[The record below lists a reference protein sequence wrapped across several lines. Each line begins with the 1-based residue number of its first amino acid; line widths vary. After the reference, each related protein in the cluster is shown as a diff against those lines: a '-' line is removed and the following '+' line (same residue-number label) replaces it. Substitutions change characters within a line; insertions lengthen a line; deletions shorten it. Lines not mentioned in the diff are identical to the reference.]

1 MGNRKQ
7 PFGYRMTLG
16 EITILPE
23 EAELVRLIFQGY
35 STGATLG
42 ELTKALC
49 RQEIPYYEGRTW
61 NKNMV
66 SRILE
71 DSRYI
76 GEKGYPALIEP
87 EQLRAAAEK
96 RTARACPP
104 QKTPAQKTLRRLC
117 GAPPS
122 ERVEKIVT
130 DLLNELI
137 RCPDR
142 IQPAA
147 SQMAA
152 ACGKT
157 REDLTTALERQPIDE
172 DNARALLLQLAAEQY
187 DTIGNTEYAAA
198 AAHRP
203 QTHDGVG
210 RGAAAKRGVKGVRDE
225 QMRDR
230 DAEEQTGHREERS
243 AVNETAPRV
252 IKIPAKPESVRQ
264 AELQRQLRVAA
275 YCRVSTKEEDQANSY
290 EVQKEYY
297 TDKIMSNPVW
307 TMAGIFADKGIT
319 GTSVKKREDFMRMI
333 RHCRQRKIDVVLTKS
348 VSRFARNTV
357 DCLYY
362 TRALKELGIAVIF
375 EKENINSL
383 EEDSELR
390 ITLSGAFAQ
399 SESESISAN
408 VTWGKRR
415 AMESG
420 KATIQ
425 YKYLYGYRRGAD
437 DKPEIIPEEAE
448 VVRWIYE
455 RYLAGASTRML
466 RDELHEQGVIYSEK
480 SPQWTLPHIKSIL
493 RNEKYCGDVL
503 MQKTFQQD
511 VINRKV
517 IKNTGQLPMYLIENH
532 HEGIVSREKYNAV
545 QAEMARRKAA
555 KSPSKR
561 ASTGL
566 AAYTSRYALSDRL
579 VCGECGTLYRRCTWT
594 RPDGKRVVWRCVSR
608 LDYGKKYCHS
618 SPTLDEAPLQ
628 QAIIAAL
635 NTVLPDL
642 DGRIRQ
648 ITEAL
653 EAEVIPF
660 PGSGMSLGDID
671 RRLTELEAQFQRLLE
686 KAADDPIAYGDQF
699 KEILDEQTAL
709 KELRATI
716 LAENKKHAEA
726 DRRIRDAAGMLEN
739 AVPHIAEWD
748 ESAIRQLVAQVKV
761 LSKSEISVTLKS
773 GIEIRQSISN

>member
-1 MGNRKQ
+1 M
-7 PFGYRMTLG
+7 
-16 EITILPE
+16 
-23 EAELVRLIFQGY
+23 
-35 STGATLG
+35 
-42 ELTKALC
+42 
-49 RQEIPYYEGRTW
+49 
-61 NKNMV
+61 
-66 SRILE
+66 
-71 DSRYI
+71 
-76 GEKGYPALIEP
+76 
-87 EQLRAAAEK
+87 
-96 RTARACPP
+96 
-104 QKTPAQKTLRRLC
+104 
-117 GAPPS
+117 
-122 ERVEKIVT
+122 
-130 DLLNELI
+130 
-137 RCPDR
+137 
-142 IQPAA
+142 
-147 SQMAA
+147 
-152 ACGKT
+152 
-157 REDLTTALERQPIDE
+157 
-172 DNARALLLQLAAEQY
+172 
-187 DTIGNTEYAAA
+187 
-198 AAHRP
+198 
-203 QTHDGVG
+203 
-210 RGAAAKRGVKGVRDE
+210 
-225 QMRDR
+225 
-230 DAEEQTGHREERS
+230 
-243 AVNETAPRV
+243 NETAPRV

-275 YCRVSTKEEDQANSY
+275 YCRVSTKEEDQTNSY

-362 TRALKELGIAVIF
+362 ARALKELGIAVIF
-375 EKENINSL
+375 EKENIHSL

-466 RDELHEQGVIYSEK
+466 RDELHEQGVTYSEK

-579 VCGECGTLYRRCTWT
+579 FCGECGTAYR
-594 RPDGKRVVWRCVSR
+594 RVVWTQHGEKRAVWRCSSR
-608 LDYGKKYCHS
+608 LDYGKKYCKE

-628 QAIIAAL
+628 QAVLAAI
-635 NTVLPDL
+635 NASMSGRKVLADQLVDAMEQELAP
-642 DGRIRQ
+642 
-648 ITEAL
+648 
-653 EAEVIPF
+653 V
-660 PGSGMSLGDID
+660 PGESMSLGDID
-671 RRLTELEAQFQRLLE
+671 RAVTELGKQFDMLLAEAANGDVDEYAERFRAISATMEELKRRKAAILSIRQEQEQIGRRIHAAATAMTAVTVGITEWDDGVVYQMLE
-686 KAADDPIAYGDQF
+686 KVTVLADNRIKVTFRNGV
-699 KEILDEQTAL
+699 EIEQTVDQP
-709 KELRATI
+709 K
-716 LAENKKHAEA
+716 
-726 DRRIRDAAGMLEN
+726 RRKFA
-739 AVPHIAEWD
+739 
-748 ESAIRQLVAQVKV
+748 
-761 LSKSEISVTLKS
+761 
-773 GIEIRQSISN
+773 